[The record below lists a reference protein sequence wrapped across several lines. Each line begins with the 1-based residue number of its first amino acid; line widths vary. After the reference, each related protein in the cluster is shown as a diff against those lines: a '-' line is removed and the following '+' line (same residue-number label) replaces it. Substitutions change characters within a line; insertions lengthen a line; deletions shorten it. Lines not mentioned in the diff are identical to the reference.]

1 MLDAFSTFY
10 PEVPGDHVDQ
20 TKLAFPVTM
29 FRPICK
35 SRGVFLLGQTVRYP
49 PTEIWQSSSIF
60 TFVSEDPGTWRKVGS
75 CTKSRRKSVAA
86 ITCKRQIRL
95 SFWCD
100 TQTQTITLVLLA
112 TLVLVNSPRRIH
124 YLSFHLLGGEE
135 CLPIFNSTG
144 NACCPCKSDVGQ
156 NPDAY
161 LWCTPKT
168 QSLSKKRP
176 KTHINIS
183 HWDVD
188 VVKTTENGKTR
199 MTSKLNIFVELPA
212 WILWKAVFV
221 GVHTENDKE
230 VFIQICRNNTLY
242 WVNIQE
248 EKTAF

>member
-100 TQTQTITLVLLA
+100 TQTQTISLVLLA

-124 YLSFHLLGGEE
+124 YLSLHLLGGEE
-135 CLPIFNSTG
+135 CLHIFNSTG
-144 NACCPCKSDVGQ
+144 NAYNVVLAKVMWVRIQMHTCD
-156 NPDAY
+156 
-161 LWCTPKT
+161 
-168 QSLSKKRP
+168 SLL
-176 KTHINIS
+176 
-183 HWDVD
+183 
-188 VVKTTENGKTR
+188 
-199 MTSKLNIFVELPA
+199 KLNHYPKRGQKHTSIFLIETLM
-212 WILWKAVFV
+212 LSRQQK
-221 GVHTENDKE
+221 TEKLGWHLN
-230 VFIQICRNNTLY
+230 
-242 WVNIQE
+242 
-248 EKTAF
+248 